1 MYRIGVLGDLDSI
14 YGFATLGLEVWPAKD
29 AEEGKRLLKEMVGT
43 GFGVVYITENLYEEM
58 QAEVA
63 KEKDHHLPAIIPIPG
78 VSGNTG
84 RGFNDLK
91 RLVEQAVG
99 TDIIFNEN

>member
-14 YGFATLGLEVWPAKD
+14 YGFATLGLEVWPVSD
-29 AEEGKRLLKEMVGT
+29 AEEGKRALKEMAGT
-43 GFGVVYITENLYEEM
+43 GFGVVYITESLYEEM
-58 QAEVA
+58 LEEVA
-63 KEKDHHLPAIIPIPG
+63 KEKEHRLPAIIPIPG

-84 RGFNDLK
+84 RGIRDVK

-99 TDIIFNEN
+99 SDIIFNE

>member
-14 YGFATLGLEVWPAKD
+14 YGFATLGLEVRPVSD
-29 AEEGKRLLKEMVGT
+29 AEEGKKALKEMVGT
-43 GFGVVYITENLYEEM
+43 GFGAIYITESLYEEL
-58 QAEVA
+58 QEEVA
-63 KEKDHHLPAIIPIPG
+63 KEKEHRLPAILPIPG

-84 RGFNDLK
+84 RGMKDVK

-99 TDIIFNEN
+99 SDIIFNE